1 MGLRYGKGLP
11 NRVHKRP
18 LPEDETAPTTV
29 WGGAHGANEGGAD
42 RATAKGG
49 GRTDRTSQGRFLLNP
64 VTSAEKK
71 RQTTPRINLKALNQY
86 VQTYHFKIEGLQTLK
101 DLIKPGDWLAMV
113 DLKDAYFVISID
125 PSYRKYL
132 RFVVD
137 NQTYQFNCLPFGLA
151 AAPWVFTKTLKPV
164 AATLCQMGVRLICY
178 IDDILL
184 LAETQTVAE
193 EQVKGLQYLLEC
205 LGFIVHPDKPI
216 MTPGQVMEFLG
227 MSVDSTKM
235 ELRLPA
241 KKLKDIRAEARKLA
255 QQREISVRA
264 LSRLV
269 GKMNAAS
276 HTIPP
281 APLFFRNLQMAMTE
295 ALNASN
301 QNYEVE
307 VTLSQDCLDEL
318 RWWDYHLSQWNGK
331 SMLRKAVD
339 LVIES
344 DASLAGWGAVCN
356 HQQTGGP

>member
-1 MGLRYGKGLP
+1 MAQMRVELTELLQKGAVAQIEQARGGFYSTLFLVP
-11 NRVHKRP
+11 EKDGRQRP
-18 LPEDETAPTTV
+18 V
-29 WGGAHGANEGGAD
+29 
-42 RATAKGG
+42 
-49 GRTDRTSQGRFLLNP
+49 
-64 VTSAEKK
+64 
-71 RQTTPRINLKALNQY
+71 INLKALNKY
-86 VQTYHFKIEGLQTLK
+86 THTYHFKMEGLQTLK
-101 DLIKPGDWLAMV
+101 DLIKPGDWLAKV
-113 DLKDAYFVISID
+113 DLKDAYFAIPID
-125 PSYRKYL
+125 PSHRKYL

-164 AATLCQMGVRLICY
+164 AATLRQMGVRLVCY

-205 LGFIVHPDKPI
+205 LGFIVHPDKSI

-227 MSVDSTKM
+227 MTVDSTKM

-255 QQREISVRA
+255 QQRVIPVRA

-307 VTLSQDCLDEL
+307 VTLSQDCLEEL

-344 DASLAGWGAVCN
+344 DASLIGWGAVCN
-356 HQQTGGP
+356 H

>member
-1 MGLRYGKGLP
+1 ML
-11 NRVHKRP
+11 V
-18 LPEDETAPTTV
+18 
-29 WGGAHGANEGGAD
+29 
-42 RATAKGG
+42 
-49 GRTDRTSQGRFLLNP
+49 
-64 VTSAEKK
+64 
-71 RQTTPRINLKALNQY
+71 
-86 VQTYHFKIEGLQTLK
+86 
-101 DLIKPGDWLAMV
+101 
-113 DLKDAYFVISID
+113 
-125 PSYRKYL
+125 
-132 RFVVD
+132 
-137 NQTYQFNCLPFGLA
+137 
-151 AAPWVFTKTLKPV
+151 
-164 AATLCQMGVRLICY
+164 
-178 IDDILL
+178 
-184 LAETQTVAE
+184 E

-205 LGFIVHPDKPI
+205 LGFIVHPDKSI

-227 MSVDSTKM
+227 MTVDSTKM

-255 QQREISVRA
+255 QQREIPVRA

-301 QNYEVE
+301 QNYEV
-307 VTLSQDCLDEL
+307 VVMLSQDYLDEL

-344 DASLAGWGAVCN
+344 DALLTGWGAVCN
-356 HQQTGGP
+356 HQ